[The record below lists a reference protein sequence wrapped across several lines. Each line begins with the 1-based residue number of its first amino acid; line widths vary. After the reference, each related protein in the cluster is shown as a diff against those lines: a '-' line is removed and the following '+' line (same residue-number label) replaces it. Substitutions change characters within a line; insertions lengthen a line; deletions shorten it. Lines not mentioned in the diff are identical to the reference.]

1 MARVRRGLFDW
12 LRFAW
17 PRPRRRRRSRPRASR
32 LAPDTRGPADPI
44 PPFLSLTKQLGTHG
58 RGKKK
63 REEMGELIRK
73 MAAKGRAAA

>member
-1 MARVRRGLFDW
+1 MFAAVSSTGFGSHGLDRDAVAVPAR
-12 LRFAW
+12 A
-17 PRPRRRRRSRPRASR
+17 PRASR
-32 LAPDTRGPADPI
+32 LTPEAPLTRSPL
-44 PPFLSLTKQLGTHG
+44 FFSLTKQLGTHG

>member
-1 MARVRRGLFDW
+1 MFAAVSSTGFGSHGLD
-12 LRFAW
+12 RDAVAV
-17 PRPRRRRRSRPRASR
+17 PRPRASR

-44 PPFLSLTKQLGTHG
+44 PPFLFPHKQLGTHG

>member
-1 MARVRRGLFDW
+1 MFAAVSSTGFGSHGLD
-12 LRFAW
+12 RDAVAV
-17 PRPRRRRRSRPRASR
+17 SRPRASR

-73 MAAKGRAAA
+73 MAAKGRSAA